1 MDTGTLERLSKL
13 LAFPDTEPG
22 MAARGHHVTQD
33 GRADRRQA
41 YRALLVRWAQR
52 RFLEIDGAEGEW
64 WSCGRHARA
73 QPLKVERKRLEF
85 RKR

>member
-13 LAFPDTEPG
+13 LASPDPPDLTG
-22 MAARGHHVTQD
+22 RGSRLIQE
-33 GRADRRQA
+33 GRSDRRHA

-64 WSCGRHARA
+64 WSCGRPARA

-85 RKR
+85 RKG